1 VGYTAVRGGLQAIE
15 SAAALVDA
23 MPVNSESPVGIE
35 QIERHLQIAVCRV
48 MSEGGLVDPQLA
60 ALAIKQAEGD
70 VIEAAFLLRAYR
82 STLPRLGYSHAVSGR
97 EMLVL
102 RRVSSVFRDM
112 PGGQVLGLTRD
123 YTQRLL
129 NFGLLDGA
137 KRNGAGAN
145 ASALGDPSGAA
156 LTLTLSP
163 RERGSEEAVV
173 SKGQR
178 GLGAALSQRDVEWIG
193 AAPETVEGESSERGG
208 NQSSEQDGRE
218 VYPNVINFLREEGLM
233 APAPEG
239 TPEDEPFDVTR
250 TPPVFPMPRSGWLQV
265 LARGEAG
272 SMLMLAYSSMR
283 GWGGT
288 GHGAIAELRYG
299 ELPVRISHPVTG
311 RAVTIGHV
319 EACEVHYV
327 AGGFASLQES
337 AAADYQM
344 GYGLVVGRDERKAI
358 SMSII
363 DCSLRFATPGDAMP
377 VANQEFVVSHVDSVE
392 SSGFVEH
399 LKLPHY
405 VTFQAGLQRF
415 KQWLAS
421 RSLHMSTVRRCT
433 ATRTAFSMPFRNAR
447 SDARS

>member
-1 VGYTAVRGGLQAIE
+1 MGYTAVRGGLQAIE
-15 SAAALVDA
+15 NAAALVDS
-23 MPVNSESPVGIE
+23 MPVNSEWPARIE
-35 QIERHLQIAVCRV
+35 QIERHLQLAVCRV
-48 MSEGGLVDPQLA
+48 MSEGGLVDSELA
-60 ALAIKQAEGD
+60 ALAIKQSEGD

-82 STLPRLGYSHAVSGR
+82 STLPRLGYSHAVSGN

-137 KRNGAGAN
+137 TSNGAGAH
-145 ASALGDPSGAA
+145 LGDGKDA
-156 LTLTLSP
+156 LTLTLSQT
-163 RERGSEEAVV
+163 ERGLDEGDGAEEV
-173 SKGQR
+173 
-178 GLGAALSQRDVEWIG
+178 AATRD
-193 AAPETVEGESSERGG
+193 
-208 NQSSEQDGRE
+208 
-218 VYPNVINFLREEGLM
+218 VYPNVIDFLREEGLM
-233 APAPEG
+233 APASERP
-239 TPEDEPFDVTR
+239 PEDEPFDVTR
-250 TPPVFPMPRSGWLQV
+250 TPPVFPLPRSGWLQV

-299 ELPVRISHPVTG
+299 ELPVRISHPVTS
-311 RAVTIGHV
+311 RPVKIGHV
-319 EACEVHYV
+319 EGCEVHYI

-337 AAADYQM
+337 EAADYQM

-363 DCSLRFATPGDAMP
+363 DCSLRFAKPGDPSREGP

-405 VTFQAGLQRF
+405 VTFQAGVQRSRRF
-415 KQWLAS
+415 RELVEAS
-421 RSLHMSTVRRCT
+421 S
-433 ATRTAFSMPFRNAR
+433 NG
-447 SDARS
+447 